1 MFPALVGPSHPRDVV
16 VTVISSFAI
25 HVKWNEPV
33 QPNGVIAGY
42 VISYGT
48 SKDSL
53 LSESRVTGNTFERT
67 IDNLRKF
74 TTYYITVRG
83 RTTKIG
89 NASRVLNAT
98 TFEYSK

>member
-1 MFPALVGPSHPRDVV
+1 MYLALLGPSHPRDVNM
-16 VTVISSFAI
+16 TVISSVAI
-25 HVKWNEPV
+25 HVKWKEPA
-33 QPNGVIAGY
+33 QPNGVIKDY

-53 LSESRVTGNTFERT
+53 LSESPVTGNTFERT
-67 IDNLRKF
+67 IDSLRKF

-83 RTTKIG
+83 RTTKPG

-98 TFEYSK
+98 TFEDRK